1 MGKIQYLI
9 LDEAD
14 RMLDMGFE
22 PDMRRLVE
30 TMGMPDKTA
39 RQTLM
44 FSATFPVEIQ
54 KLAGEFLNDY
64 LFLTVGAVGGANQ
77 DVTQT
82 VVDVPQFEKREKLL
96 EILREHP
103 KYRTLVFV
111 EQKRNADFLASMLS
125 QSEFATTSIHG
136 FVSFPLL
143 LLFSFYSFPQLSV
156 DGSATRSSRPRS
168 CVLFGSTCNTNSAC
182 LQI

>member
-1 MGKIQYLI
+1 
-9 LDEAD
+9 
-14 RMLDMGFE
+14 MLDMGFE
-22 PDMRRLVE
+22 PDVRRLVE
-30 TMGMPDKTA
+30 TMGMPEKTS

-54 KLAGEFLNDY
+54 KLASEFLNDY
-64 LFLTVGAVGGANQ
+64 LFLTVGVVGGANT

-82 VVDVPQFEKREKLL
+82 IIEVERYEKNDKLL

-103 KYRTLVFV
+103 NQRTLVFV

-136 FVSFPLL
+136 LV
-143 LLFSFYSFPQLSV
+143 
-156 DGSATRSSRPRS
+156 
-168 CVLFGSTCNTNSAC
+168 
-182 LQI
+182 